1 MKIDNYANVY
11 VTGNKILVRGF
22 DESGSPQYDIID
34 DFKPTYYIPT
44 SKEKTNTGLGET
56 PLTKVS
62 HNNIFDARNWLK
74 EMKTYGVDVYGNID
88 IDAQYIAT
96 LPKKRT
102 VTKDD
107 LTIIIYDIETTV
119 EHNLTIAEM
128 LQNPIEEI
136 TLIST
141 YCNKDNEIHLFFSR
155 PIDIDE
161 VNRHSDDSTK
171 NYKVVFNEFENERQ
185 MLLGFVKYWKTKD
198 PHVISG
204 WNTAG
209 FDDVYIHER
218 IKQEIGETVAD
229 SLSPYGKVRT
239 RNYFDSVTGKPAV
252 SKTFAGIASLDYL
265 DIYKTYTFHSML
277 NYKLDTIAEY
287 ECRANKLHHD
297 GSFRDFYTNHWNKF
311 VAYNIRD
318 TVLVNEIDKATDL
331 MSVAITV
338 AYTCNANLS
347 DTFGTVKKLDYL
359 VYNFLKRDNIE
370 IPPIRRNTEESFPG
384 GYVAE
389 PRPGMYRAVASFDAN
404 SLYPHMIMESNI
416 SPEAQIPYD
425 DLPEE
430 IQRIC
435 DEVSIDS
442 YAQMKVNTS
451 VLKST
456 NITVTAAGVAY
467 DTSKKGFASKMM
479 YELYQ
484 GRKDAKKKS
493 LVHKVNYTKAKEE
506 DNDDLYETEFRMYT
520 IYHNLQMALKI
531 LLNSFYGAYSNVS
544 FRYYSL
550 DHAKSITMNG
560 QASIKHVAEKVNEF
574 LRGKIDPEGNF
585 VAYIDTDSNYYD
597 LSLVLK
603 KAGLDPIKDYDKSL
617 AFLKKFVD
625 GPLANF
631 INEVTQNWAD
641 YRNCPE
647 NKLVMEREAISVR
660 GGIFVAKKKYC
671 LFVDDMEGVSYS
683 KENPYVKG
691 TGLEM
696 AKAGTVTKHI
706 RDALTDV
713 VTLMTLD
720 GEDALQ
726 SYVTKFKD
734 EFMSLP
740 IEEISLLSAVNEI
753 DKWLDSSKN
762 PISGTPAQVK
772 AALRYNKWLDS
783 INDPDTVRVAEGD
796 KIYIVPLRTNNPT
809 GFATIGYHEWYGS
822 ITKLEPYVDKVL
834 LWKKNFVTRAE
845 IMTGPAK
852 MTLTK
857 KNKLFG

>member
-1 MKIDNYANVY
+1 MSIDNYANVY

-22 DESGSPQYDIID
+22 DENGRQEYAEIS
-34 DFKPTYYIPT
+34 DFKPEYFIPT
-44 SKEKTNTGLGET
+44 TKESTHTGLGGI
-56 PLTKVS
+56 PLSRVQQNGIS
-62 HNNIFDARNWLK
+62 EARNWLK
-74 EMKTYGVDVYGNID
+74 EMESYGIDVYGNID
-88 IDAQYIAT
+88 VDAQYIAS

-107 LTIIIYDIETTV
+107 LTVIIYDIETTV
-119 EHNLTIAEM
+119 EHNLSISEM
-128 LQNPIEEI
+128 LQNPVEEI
-136 TLIST
+136 TLISS
-141 YCNKDNEIHLFFSR
+141 YCNKDNEIHLFFSK
-155 PIDIDE
+155 PIDIEE
-161 VNRHSDDSTK
+161 VNKHSDDSTK
-171 NYKVVFNEFENERQ
+171 GYKVVFNEYGSEKE
-185 MLLGFVKYWKTKD
+185 MLLGFVKYWKMRD

-218 IKQEIGETVAD
+218 IKQELGEKTAD

-239 RNYFDSVTGKPAV
+239 RNYFDSVTGKPQV

-265 DIYKTYTFHSML
+265 NIYKTYTFHSML
-277 NYKLDTIAEY
+277 NYKLDTVAEY
-287 ECRANKLHHD
+287 ECDANKLHHE

-331 MSVAITV
+331 MSVALTV
-338 AYTCNANLS
+338 AYTCSANLS
-347 DTFGTVKKLDYL
+347 DTFGTVKKLDYF
-359 VYNFLKRDNIE
+359 VYNFLKRDSIE
-370 IPPIRRNTEESFPG
+370 VPPNRRNTAEQFPG

-416 SPEAQIPYD
+416 SPEAQISYD

-442 YAQMKVNTS
+442 YAQLKVNTDA
-451 VLKST
+451 LKGT

-467 DTSKKGFASKMM
+467 DTSKQGFASKMM
-479 YELYQ
+479 FELYQ

-493 LVHKVNYTKAKEE
+493 LTHKSNYVTHKESGNEE
-506 DNDDLYETEFRMYT
+506 DYKKEYRMYT
-520 IYHNLQMALKI
+520 IFHNLQMALKI
-531 LLNSFYGAYSNVS
+531 LLNSFYGAYSNVN

-560 QASIKHVAEKVNEF
+560 QASIKHVADKVNSFLREKV
-574 LRGKIDPEGNF
+574 DPNGNF

-603 KAGLDPIKDYDKSL
+603 KAGLDPIKDYEKSS

-625 GPLANF
+625 GPLAKF
-631 INEVTQNWAD
+631 ITQSCEEWAS
-641 YRNCPE
+641 YRNCPV
-647 NKLVMEREAISVR
+647 NKLIMEREAISVR

-683 KENPYVKG
+683 KDKPYVKG

-706 RDALTDV
+706 RDALTDI
-713 VTLMTLD
+713 VTLMVLD
-720 GEDALQ
+720 GEKALQ
-726 SYVTKFKD
+726 DYVTKFKD

-740 IEEISLLSAVNEI
+740 VEDISLLSAVNEI
-753 DKWLDSSKN
+753 DKWVDSSGN

-772 AALRYNKWLDS
+772 AAMRYNKWLSS
-783 INDPDTVRVAEGD
+783 IGDKDTVRVEEGD
-796 KIYIVPLRTNNPT
+796 KIYIVPLRPNNPT
-809 GFATIGYHEWYGS
+809 GFDTIGYHEWYGP
-822 ITKLEPYVDKVL
+822 ITKLEPYIDKAL
-834 LWKKNFVTRAE
+834 LWKKNFVARAE
-845 IMTGPAK
+845 IMSNPAN
-852 MTLTK
+852 MSLTK
-857 KNKLFG
+857 KNKLF